1 MMLEVENA
9 KYISDYKIYVR
20 FNNHT
25 EMILN
30 LESYLDGEIY
40 EPLKDIEYFKKFK
53 IELNT
58 ISWINGADFAP
69 EFLMQIGE
77 PILAKQDV

>member
-1 MMLEVENA
+1 MILEVVNA

-20 FNNHT
+20 FNNHA

-30 LESYLDGEIY
+30 LEPHLDGEIY
-40 EPLKDIEYFKKFK
+40 QPLKDINYFKKFK
-53 IELNT
+53 IDLNT
-58 ISWINGADFAP
+58 ISWENGADFAP

-77 PILAKQDV
+77 LVEFEQIV